1 MIRTFKVEIY
11 PTTAQRKAFAQ
22 AFGTRRWAWNWALAT
37 YEERWETE
45 KVFTTSFTLDVMLNA
60 LRDNEPEK
68 YGWLGEVNSMVKSEA
83 LKDFG
88 LATKAWCKQLKAARQ
103 KPSKVDL
110 NKGKPKFKKKGYCEE
125 SFRMFRKNPETFRV
139 KSQYHINFNWTRDY
153 GRMTVRTAESLMFLK
168 DAEIKTMTISQ
179 KCGKYFMS
187 LTYEK
192 ANRTRTHEE
201 GVVGLDLGIKHS
213 AVTYDGH
220 AAKTYDLPKSIARY
234 EQLYDYRQTKLSA
247 KTYGSKAYEKQKI
260 LCDKAA
266 AKQARIRKDFLH
278 KLTTELV
285 TNYSEIKIDDFG
297 FKGYVAIQRNARHA
311 YNVAPC
317 MLKEMLEYK
326 AEELAVVVKF
336 VPKGTPTTQTC
347 SCCGHRL
354 EGEDKLGLNARR
366 YVCHSCGQDIDRDVN
381 AAINVFKLPIG

>member
-103 KPSKVDL
+103 KPSKVDP

-125 SFRMFRKNPETFRV
+125 SFRMFRKNPDTFKV

-168 DAEIKTMTISQ
+168 DAKIKTMTISQ

-187 LTYEK
+187 LAYEK

-220 AAKTYDLPKSIARY
+220 AAKTYDLPKSIAHY
-234 EQLYDYRQTKLSA
+234 ERLYDYRQTKLSA
-247 KTYGSKAYEKQKI
+247 KTYGSKAYEKQKL

-311 YNVAPC
+311 YSVAPC

-326 AEELAVVVKF
+326 AEELGVVVKF

-354 EGEDKLGLNARR
+354 EGEDKLGLNSRR
-366 YVCHSCGQDIDRDVN
+366 YVCPSCGQNIDRDVN